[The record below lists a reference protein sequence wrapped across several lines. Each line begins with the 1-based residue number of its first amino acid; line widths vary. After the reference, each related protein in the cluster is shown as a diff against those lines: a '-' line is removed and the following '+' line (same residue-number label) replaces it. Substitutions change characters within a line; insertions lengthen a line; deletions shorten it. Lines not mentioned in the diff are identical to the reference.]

1 MTTPAEEAEE
11 AEMLR
16 ALKEL
21 RVDPPGGD
29 AFASSLHLRLAQA
42 GAPPAPS
49 WLARLRAGLSRHPAV
64 LWPAVGALC
73 GVLAF
78 VGLGRLNRG
87 PIATAHGER
96 PAEVVANGEVAPT
109 YRVPSSKVAVIK
121 LNFAATVDVADV
133 DFEVELPEGLAFW
146 SGGQKLKERVFRWPG
161 ELRAGD
167 NLIPVVVRGERPGL
181 YRVKARALVAG
192 ELVQHEVLL
201 DVQGGA

>member
-1 MTTPAEEAEE
+1 MTTPEETEE

-21 RVDPPGGD
+21 RVDPPGGE
-29 AFASSLHLRLAQA
+29 AFAAGLHLRLAQA

-49 WLARLRAGLSRHPAV
+49 WLARVRAALGRRPAM
-64 LWPAVGALC
+64 LWPTVGTLC

-78 VGLGRLNRG
+78 VLMGQLRRPDAPHPERG
-87 PIATAHGER
+87 AETLATGD
-96 PAEVVANGEVAPT
+96 VAPT

-146 SGGQKLKERVFRWPG
+146 SGGQKLAERVFRWPG

-201 DVQGGA
+201 DVRGGA

>member
-1 MTTPAEEAEE
+1 MTTPAEETEE

-16 ALKEL
+16 ALKDL
-21 RVDPPGGD
+21 RVDPPGGE
-29 AFASSLHLRLAQA
+29 AFAAALHLRLAQA

-49 WLARLRAGLSRHPAV
+49 WLARLRTALGRRPGV
-64 LWPAVGALC
+64 LWPVVGTLC
-73 GVLAF
+73 GALAF
-78 VGLGRLNRG
+78 VVLGQLKRGPG
-87 PIATAHGER
+87 PIATRGDHGE
-96 PAEVVANGEVAPT
+96 ALATGEVAPT
-109 YRVPSSKVAVIK
+109 YRVPTSKVAVIK

-146 SGGQKLKERVFRWPG
+146 SGGQKLAERVFRWPG

-167 NLIPVVVRGERPGL
+167 NVIPVVVRGERPGL

-201 DVQGGA
+201 DVRGGA